1 MIIKKKPRSVF
12 IILTRTHCFFNVQ
25 SRSYLLVTNHFC
37 MIIHIQVTHV
47 SSGLILSISDA
58 QSCYTKI
65 KGIKKTKSG

>member
-1 MIIKKKPRSVF
+1 MITNKKPRSVF
-12 IILTRTHCFFNVQ
+12 IILARTHCFFKVQ

-47 SSGLILSISDA
+47 SSELILSISDA

-65 KGIKKTKSG
+65 KRIKKTKSG